1 MTENPTGSDRGSL
14 LALRLAYY
22 GEVIA
27 ALAPLFGPGFPR
39 LDRWFP
45 RLDPMLAGV
54 GLLLIMVGMALRI
67 AAGRALGKW
76 WSLRVEIQP
85 EHALVQTGPYRFV
98 RHPAYLGM
106 LIVCLGLPIAF
117 QSVWAA
123 VLMAL
128 AVWPAVG
135 YRVQVEDALLERHF
149 GDEYRKYA
157 RRTPRLIP
165 GLL

>member
-22 GEVIA
+22 GEVVA
-27 ALAPLFGPGFPR
+27 ALAPLLGRGFPHFERGFPR
-39 LDRWFP
+39 LDP
-45 RLDPMLAGV
+45 VLAGV
-54 GLLLIMVGMALRI
+54 GLLLVLLGMALRI
-67 AAGRALGKW
+67 AAGRALGTW

-85 EHALVQTGPYRFV
+85 NHTLVQTGPYRYV

-117 QSVWAA
+117 QSVWAT
-123 VLMAL
+123 VVMAL

-149 GDEYRKYA
+149 GDEYREYA